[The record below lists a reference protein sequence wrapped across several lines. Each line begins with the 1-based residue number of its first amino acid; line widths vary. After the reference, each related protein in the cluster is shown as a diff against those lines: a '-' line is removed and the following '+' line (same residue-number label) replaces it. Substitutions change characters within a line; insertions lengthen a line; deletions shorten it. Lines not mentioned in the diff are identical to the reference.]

1 MSDAQK
7 LNKLTLSYD
16 NCLVMNISECI
27 IENITNSAF
36 YKMYLKRYV
45 SNISDTYIYFKDSL
59 TYLDYKKIINLCE
72 KEFLNS
78 QYDFSI
84 SPSVNNYIEKKE
96 MYLYSRAKLG
106 VELKNQDEKLRDKF
120 NDFANVV
127 NSKMT
132 RKLRDKQMWDSFFM
146 CLMKK
151 SGNFSVPGSGKTSS
165 VLGVYAYL
173 KSRGLVEKIVM
184 IGPKNA
190 FGSWID
196 EFEVCF
202 DQKEKL
208 KVFNVHDTSYK
219 SVSERRRALKYDV
232 SNRNLILINYES
244 IGSYREELIEL
255 ISSKTLLVFDEAHK
269 VKRIDGNHASN
280 ALAIAQN
287 SPYTIV
293 MTGTPIP
300 NSYSDTYNLFNILFN
315 DEYREFFNFSI
326 NMLKNPTKDDVEFI
340 NKKIQPFF
348 CRTTKKELSVPE
360 ANEDVIL
367 DHMAT
372 QNENELLRILQLK
385 YRKNKLALLIRIL
398 QMETNPKL
406 LLKSLELSDFKC
418 ILDDT
423 VEISEIDFVDYSE
436 TVKELIN
443 EINPTSKIKECIKI
457 VRQLVELENPVII
470 WCIFKDSIKSLSKS
484 LERIGIKTKCVFGE
498 VPLQDRQKI
507 ITDFKDEKF
516 KVLITNPHTLAES
529 VSLHSICHNAVYF
542 EYSYNLVHLLQ
553 SKDRI
558 HRLGLPQNQYTQY
571 YYLQTHYQCVDGEFS
586 LGEQIRIRLEEKEK
600 VMLEAIDNNILES
613 MPTNEED
620 LECIFKNLF

>member
-1 MSDAQK
+1 
-7 LNKLTLSYD
+7 
-16 NCLVMNISECI
+16 
-27 IENITNSAF
+27 
-36 YKMYLKRYV
+36 
-45 SNISDTYIYFKDSL
+45 
-59 TYLDYKKIINLCE
+59 
-72 KEFLNS
+72 
-78 QYDFSI
+78 
-84 SPSVNNYIEKKE
+84 

-300 NSYSDTYNLFNILFN
+300 NSYSDTYNLLNILFN

-348 CRTTKKELSVPE
+348 CRTTKKELSAPE